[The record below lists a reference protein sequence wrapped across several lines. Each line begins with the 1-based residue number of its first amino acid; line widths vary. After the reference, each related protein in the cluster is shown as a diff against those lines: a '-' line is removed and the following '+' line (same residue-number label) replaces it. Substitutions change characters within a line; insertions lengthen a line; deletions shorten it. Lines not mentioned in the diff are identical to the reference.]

1 MMNFIKEKKQ
11 CLFAGLYN
19 GVHINLRKILCG
31 ISVASQ
37 ESGCRSQEDDGAQPT
52 GEGGDEVDGACQATE
67 ASQTRAT
74 VA

>member
-1 MMNFIKEKKQ
+1 MINFIKEKKQ
-11 CLFAGLYN
+11 YLFARLCN

-31 ISVASQ
+31 ISAASQ
-37 ESGCRSQEDDGAQPT
+37 ELSCRSQEEDGARPT
-52 GEGGDEVDGACQATE
+52 GEGGDEVDGACQAKE